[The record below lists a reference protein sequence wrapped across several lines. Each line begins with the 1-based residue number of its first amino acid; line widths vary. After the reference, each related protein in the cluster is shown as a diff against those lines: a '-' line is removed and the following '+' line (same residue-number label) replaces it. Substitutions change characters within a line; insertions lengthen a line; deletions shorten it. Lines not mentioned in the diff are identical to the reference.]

1 MSAVVVKQDKPT
13 SLVERFAGRYFVD
26 ADKLLATLKATAF
39 SQRPDKSGK
48 VPDITNERM
57 MALLVVADQYKLN
70 PFTKEIYAYP
80 DKYQGIVP
88 VVGVDG
94 WSRIINENPA
104 LDGIDFRYSDKLV
117 TMDKAKPCPEWCE
130 VIIRRKDRNSP
141 IVVREYLDEVFRI
154 IEYVSP
160 WQTHTKRMLRHK
172 TLIQGARIAFGF
184 AGIYDEDE
192 AERIIEMG
200 DAELV
205 KITPNAGAGED
216 LTAPIKQVVQDTA
229 ALIRKAFAEGREPDA
244 YMQFVQMT
252 LEGDED
258 AVGKQLY
265 LWSLLNSKERSAIK
279 RMQAAE
285 RKAQASEP
293 VDADFVREMEETE
306 RGSAA

>member
-1 MSAVVVKQDKPT
+1 MSAIVVRQDKPT

-26 ADKLLATLKATAF
+26 ADKLLSTLKATAF

-104 LDGIDFRYSDKLV
+104 LDGIEFRYSDKLV

-130 VIIRRKDRNSP
+130 VVIRRKDRNSP
-141 IVVREYLDEVFRI
+141 IVVREYLDEVFRN

-200 DAELV
+200 DAEV
-205 KITPNAGAGED
+205 VSHRIPANAGAGDD
-216 LTAPIKQVVQDTA
+216 LTAAVKQVVQDTA
-229 ALIRKAFAEGREPDA
+229 ALIRKAFAEGRELDA

-252 LEGDED
+252 QDGDD
-258 AVGKQLY
+258 DTIGKQLY
-265 LWSLLNSKERSAIK
+265 LWSLLNSKERAAIK
-279 RMQAAE
+279 RTQVAE
-285 RKAQASEP
+285 RKAESGEA
-293 VDADFVREMEETE
+293 VDADVKELESR
-306 RGSAA
+306 